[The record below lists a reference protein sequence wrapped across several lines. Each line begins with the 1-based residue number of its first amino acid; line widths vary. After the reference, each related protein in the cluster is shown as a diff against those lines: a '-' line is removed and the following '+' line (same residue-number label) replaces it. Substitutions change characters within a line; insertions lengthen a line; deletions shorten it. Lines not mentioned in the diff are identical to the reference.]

1 MKKRFITHI
10 CYREERKTFIRAKYE
25 KRRYA
30 ITTCSC
36 LDDWLS
42 DLKQAVLQHDLN
54 ALLQVYAE
62 EGADL
67 MAPLPDT
74 VRTYLMIVVAS
85 FLVPFAQN
93 NIIRNEILGF

>member
-1 MKKRFITHI
+1 MKKEVYHTY

-42 DLKQAVLQHDLN
+42 DLKQAVLQHDLS

-74 VRTYLMIVVAS
+74 VRTYI
-85 FLVPFAQN
+85 FL
-93 NIIRNEILGF
+93 IL